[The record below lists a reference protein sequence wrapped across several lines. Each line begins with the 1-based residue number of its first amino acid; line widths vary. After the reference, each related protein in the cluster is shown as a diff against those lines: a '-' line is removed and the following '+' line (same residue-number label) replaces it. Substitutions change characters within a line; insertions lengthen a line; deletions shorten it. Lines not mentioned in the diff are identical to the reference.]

1 MNFATGKTTTKF
13 FVIIIIKLNNMENIL
28 EQIAL
33 CVEKGKIN
41 LASPF
46 PPDMKGQPGADEL
59 TVQALEA
66 GIPPVDILSQGLIIG
81 MGRIGVK
88 FRENK
93 VFVPQVLMSAKAM
106 NGAMAHL
113 KKYFI
118 DGSVKRKGKLIIG
131 TVEGDLHDI
140 GKNLVSMIV
149 EGNGYEVIDLG
160 VDVPAEKFINALE
173 EHPGSF
179 LGMSALLT
187 TTMVNMEKI
196 NKAIKAKHPTAITCI
211 GGAPVNHEF
220 AREIGADYYT
230 SEPQALVDI
239 LDGLVTQN

>member
-1 MNFATGKTTTKF
+1 MND
-13 FVIIIIKLNNMENIL
+13 IL

-33 CVEKGKIN
+33 CVENGKIN
-41 LASPF
+41 LKSPY
-46 PPDMKGQPGADEL
+46 PPAMKGQPGADEL
-59 TVQALEA
+59 TIQALDD
-66 GIPPVDILSQGLIIG
+66 GISPTDVLSKGLIVG
-81 MGRIGVK
+81 MARIGVK

-113 KKYFI
+113 KKYFL

-140 GKNLVSMIV
+140 GKNLVSMIA

-160 VDVPAEKFINALE
+160 VDVSADKFIEAIKMN
-173 EHPGSF
+173 PGAF
-179 LGMSALLT
+179 VGMSALLT

-196 NKAIKAKHPTAITCI
+196 NRMIKSQYPDVITCV
-211 GGAPVNHEF
+211 GGAPLNNEF
-220 AREIGADYYT
+220 AKKIGADYYT
-230 SEPQALVDI
+230 DEPQALVEI
-239 LDGLVTQN
+239 LDQLVA